1 MFTRFFL
8 YALSLFALWKKSLQ
22 ASWFL
27 AFWLI
32 SPTTILGPQNRTVFH
47 LTRTLILF
55 IDSVNRSLF
64 GSRFMGYCAILL
76 RSIPPLCDCI
86 SVWAVYFSAI
96 AGHIVRV
103 PMQSVTMRGQC
114 VGWSAFSYSY
124 SIYCTTSAQWGSKPS
139 FWKYNTY
146 VHVMTCTVFL
156 TSIFLCIRG
165 CW

>member
-1 MFTRFFL
+1 MNRDVHTIFSLCAFAVR
-8 YALSLFALWKKSLQ
+8 ALKKVPS
-22 ASWFL
+22 SFMISRFL
-27 AFWLI
+27 ANLTDHHFGSTKSYCI
-32 SPTTILGPQNRTVFH
+32 S

-55 IDSVNRSLF
+55 IDSVNHSLF

-76 RSIPPLCDCI
+76 RSIPPLCDRI

-146 VHVMTCTVFL
+146 VHV